1 MSGNAPIGSGG
12 LIEFFIIIVIA
23 LWECVKFPFE
33 YLYSKIDKYRKQA

>member
-12 LIEFFIIIVIA
+12 LIEIFLIICFVF
-23 LWECVKFPFE
+23 WECIKFPFK